1 MGSNSV
7 RMNLTWSVP
16 QVESRHIVSALQRLM
31 PSIQGEAGCVGCS
44 LSIDVRKRAVLHYT
58 EEWRTEED
66 LTRNLRSDKFSAL
79 AELME
84 RASEYPSIEF
94 VLPGSTR
101 GADYAV
107 EVRDSRAR

>member
-16 QVESRHIVSALQRLM
+16 QGESRQIVSALQRLM

-44 LSIDVRKRAVLHYT
+44 LSIDMRRRAILHYT
-58 EEWRTEED
+58 EEWRSEDD
-66 LTRNLRSDKFSAL
+66 LTRNLRSDKFAAL

-94 VLPGSTR
+94 VLSGSIR
-101 GADYAV
+101 GADYAE
-107 EVRDSRAR
+107 EVRGSRAR